1 MKEGSLVE
9 SVKTL
14 GTTYL
19 KFADVFSSHWIN
31 KIPELLLFFFLV
43 IMFSGGN
50 SLTACKLQSYF
61 QLSLFSKV
69 ILNSEYNFLFVL
81 FSLVL
86 VKWFKKRTTS
96 FPTKRFFC

>member
-1 MKEGSLVE
+1 MKEGSLVK

-31 KIPELLLFFFLV
+31 KIPELLFFFLV
-43 IMFSGGN
+43 IMFSGGD

-69 ILNSEYNFLFVL
+69 IINSEYNFLFVL

-86 VKWFKKRTTS
+86 VKWFKKRTTR

>member
-31 KIPELLLFFFLV
+31 KIPELLFFFLV
-43 IMFSGGN
+43 IMFSGGD
-50 SLTACKLQSYF
+50 SLTACKLQS
-61 QLSLFSKV
+61 
-69 ILNSEYNFLFVL
+69 
-81 FSLVL
+81 
-86 VKWFKKRTTS
+86 
-96 FPTKRFFC
+96 